1 MTAFDFIPEWDSAP
15 IRVHPNAY
23 FPVSISATVRE
34 ATFSDTLAGILDAD
48 PHHSYDD
55 FEDSFK
61 NLDVI
66 DDEELAEEIW
76 EAFILA
82 YSTTSQRG
90 SRASSAEA
98 NRYFIPFHRRIAE
111 LIEIDEARRWYR
123 LYWLLLTTKD
133 GELRLGTHEKLLRR
147 LFRIGDSNLIEE
159 LAVRALDDLD
169 GNGYADE
176 PEDLL
181 EEENFPTI
189 YPLIDEC
196 GKAFSEDIEAW
207 TQVFD
212 KESSSRWMR
221 GLRDIIN
228 FHYMQYILQVAIN
241 LQEEYD
247 NIRQGEP
254 YNYTFEL
261 KPIHFGLKTE
271 QASSSREFVKIWNDE
286 NLPRALYDSWGR
298 LAVMSELVDL
308 GLSEDTDCE
317 DRPYTLTEALN
328 DFPDELKNQAVG
340 QLIAHFPDEQQPDS
354 TPSLAE
360 TALAFSNVTRRYY
373 ENQGQTARSQTAYSA
388 GQNSLYYLGRGSGN
402 ERHFIERRRRV
413 GTILRF
419 DRGSLAL
426 MARVFVEAKDQ
437 NRIDNFWTYLQARG
451 IRLDERS
458 KKEAIE
464 QLEGMGLLQRQS
476 DSGEAMYV
484 TTF

>member
-15 IRVHPNAY
+15 SRVNANAF

-48 PHHSYDD
+48 PDHSYEE
-55 FEDSFK
+55 FKDSFK
-61 NLDVI
+61 TLHVI

-98 NRYFIPFHRRIAE
+98 NRYFIPFHRRVAE
-111 LIEIDEARRWYR
+111 LIEIDEARRWHR

-133 GELRLGTHEKLLRR
+133 GYLRLDTHEKLLNC
-147 LFRIGDSNLIEE
+147 LFKITESNLVEE
-159 LAVRALDDLD
+159 LAVRALDELD
-169 GNGYADE
+169 GDGYADE
-176 PEDLL
+176 PKELLNDDL
-181 EEENFPTI
+181 PTI
-189 YPLIDEC
+189 YPLLDEC
-196 GKAFSEDIEAW
+196 GEAFSEDIEAW
-207 TQVFD
+207 TRVFD

-228 FHYMQYILQVAIN
+228 LHYMLYILQVAIN
-241 LQEEYD
+241 LQEEYA

-254 YNYTFEL
+254 YDYTFEL

-271 QASSSREFVKIWNDE
+271 QASQSREFVRAWNDE

-298 LAVMSELVDL
+298 LSVMTELVDL
-308 GLSEDTDCE
+308 GLSDDTECKP
-317 DRPYTLTEALN
+317 RPYTLTDALN
-328 DFPDELKNQAVG
+328 EFSDELKEQALEN
-340 QLIAHFPDEQQPDS
+340 LISKFPKHQRPDPA
-354 TPSLAE
+354 PSLPE

-402 ERHFIERRRRV
+402 ERHFIERRKRV

-426 MARVFVEAKDQ
+426 LARVFAEAKDQ
-437 NRIDNFWTYLQARG
+437 TRIDDFWTYLRARG

-458 KKEAIE
+458 RTEAIK